1 MHSVDQD
8 RHRLLLLLPF
18 AVMTSV
24 AMADLVAGPQ
34 VGLLALFSLG
44 PGFAAVAGSP
54 RRALVVGVLAA
65 VLCASASAYD
75 SLDGTRR
82 EAAALLAVAGTT
94 GAAVLV
100 GIFRRRTER
109 ELADVR
115 LIALTAQRVLLR
127 PVPTVAGR
135 MRIAVSY
142 TSAAA
147 AAQIGGDLYEVV
159 RSPQGTRVLIGDV
172 QGKGLEAVE
181 TAALVVGAF
190 REAAPE
196 EEKLAQVGERL
207 ERALNRRLEGEEFVT
222 AVLVEVDEDHGVSL
236 LNYGH
241 PAPLLVRAD
250 GTVEYTEPPT
260 FAPPLGLAELGPE
273 GPSPHTI
280 SMVPG
285 DQLLLYTDGVS
296 ETRGDDG
303 EFYPLRDRAC
313 LLRESDPEA
322 ALEAI
327 RRNLSEFAHGPLTD
341 DAALLLLRYR
351 DDHDVVS

>member
-1 MHSVDQD
+1 MRSMDLAHG
-8 RHRLLLLLPF
+8 RLLLLLPF
-18 AVMTSV
+18 AVMALV
-24 AMADLVAGPQ
+24 AVADVLAGPQ

-44 PGFAAVAGSP
+44 PGFAAIAGSG
-54 RRALVVGVLAA
+54 RRTVAIGVLAA
-65 VLCASASAYD
+65 LLCASASVYD
-75 SLDGTRR
+75 GLDGTRR
-82 EAAALLAVAGTT
+82 EAAALLAVTGAT
-94 GAAVLV
+94 GAAGLAGVV
-100 GIFRRRTER
+100 RRKTER

-115 LIALTAQRVLLR
+115 LIAQTAQRVLLR
-127 PVPTVAGR
+127 PVPTVAGP

-181 TAALVVGAF
+181 TAAVVVGAF

-196 EEKLAQVGERL
+196 EAKLADVGARL

-222 AVLVEVDEDHGVSL
+222 AVLVEVDEERAVSM

-241 PAPLLVRAD
+241 PAPLLVRETGEVAFA
-250 GTVEYTEPPT
+250 EPPVYC
-260 FAPPLGLAELGPE
+260 APLGLAELGPD
-273 GPSPHTI
+273 GPAPFTVP
-280 SMVPG
+280 MVPG

-296 ETRGDDG
+296 ETRGADG
-303 EFYPLRDRAC
+303 AFYPLEDRAA
-313 LLRESDPEA
+313 LLAEPDPEA

-327 RRNLSEFAHGPLTD
+327 RRDLDAYAHGPLTD

-351 DDHDVVS
+351 NEQDESG

>member
-1 MHSVDQD
+1 MTVHVTGPA
-8 RHRLLLLLPF
+8 RRRLLLYLPF
-18 AVMTSV
+18 AVMALV
-24 AMADLVAGPQ
+24 ALSDVVAGPQ

-44 PGFAAVAGSP
+44 PGFAAVSGSA
-54 RRALVVGVLAA
+54 RRAIVVGALAA
-65 VLCASASAYD
+65 VLCASASVYD

-82 EAAALLAVAGTT
+82 EAAALLAVAGAT
-94 GAAVLV
+94 GAAVLA
-100 GIFRRRTER
+100 GFARRRTEQ

-115 LIALTAQRVLLR
+115 LIARTAQRVLLR
-127 PVPTVAGR
+127 PVPTVSGP

-159 RSPQGTRVLIGDV
+159 RFPQGTRVLIGDV

-181 TAALVVGAF
+181 TAF

-196 EEKLAQVGERL
+196 EEKLTDVGARL

-222 AVLVEVDEDHGVSL
+222 AVLVEVDEERGVSI

-241 PAPLLVRAD
+241 PAPLLLRAA
-250 GTVEYTEPPT
+250 GTVDFAEPPVYS
-260 FAPPLGLAELGPE
+260 PPLGLAELGPQ
-273 GPSPHTI
+273 GPAPYTLG
-280 SMVPG
+280 MVPG

-296 ETRGDDG
+296 ETRAADG
-303 EFYPLRDRAC
+303 SFYPLAERAP
-313 LLRESDPEA
+313 LLGEPDPEK

-327 RRNLSEFAHGPLTD
+327 RRDLTAFAHGPLTD

-351 DDHDVVS
+351 DDRDGPR